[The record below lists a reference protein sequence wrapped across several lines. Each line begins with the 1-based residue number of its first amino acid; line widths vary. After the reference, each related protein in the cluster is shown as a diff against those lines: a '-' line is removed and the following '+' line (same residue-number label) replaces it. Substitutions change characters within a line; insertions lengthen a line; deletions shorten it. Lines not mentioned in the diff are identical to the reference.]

1 MEETV
6 NVALPANRH
15 ADQIEYYKTFLEE
28 AAMLPAKL
36 RLKRVVVVGVGGLG
50 SELVRHLGAAG
61 VGEVVCADPDVVRPE
76 NLNRQLLFR
85 PEDIGRRKVDVIA
98 SRCASMFP
106 ETRFES
112 VASFIDT
119 RQALVS
125 LSGPAVDFI
134 ACCADEPIGIVEQ
147 ACVEAACTA
156 GCPVGVTAMNL
167 RRGYWGVM
175 RTRQAQRQASSF
187 FKIAADLAAATGV
200 KPVRGSSSWTNAVIG
215 AFFSE
220 AVVLTLA
227 GVSQPQSLTAFDFES
242 MSAERTVSFDS
253 T

>member
-1 MEETV
+1 MEQGV
-6 NVALPANRH
+6 NAALPANRH
-15 ADQIEYYKTFLEE
+15 ADQIEYYKTFIDE
-28 AAMLPAKL
+28 AALLPEKL
-36 RLKRVVVVGVGGLG
+36 RRKRVVVVGVGGLG

-61 VGEVVCADPDVVRPE
+61 VGEVVCADPDVVRLE

-85 PEDIGRRKVDVIA
+85 PEDVGRRKVDVIA

-106 ETRFES
+106 ETRFE
-112 VASFIDT
+112 AFATFIDT
-119 RQALVS
+119 QQALVS
-125 LSGPAVDFI
+125 LSGPTVDFI

-147 ACVEAACTA
+147 ACVDAASTA

-175 RTRQAQRQASSF
+175 RTVQAQQQALSF
-187 FKIAADLAAATGV
+187 FRMAADLAAAIEA

-227 GVSQPQSLTAFDFES
+227 GIPQPQSLTAFDFES
-242 MSAERTVSFDS
+242 MSVERTMSFES
-253 T
+253 I